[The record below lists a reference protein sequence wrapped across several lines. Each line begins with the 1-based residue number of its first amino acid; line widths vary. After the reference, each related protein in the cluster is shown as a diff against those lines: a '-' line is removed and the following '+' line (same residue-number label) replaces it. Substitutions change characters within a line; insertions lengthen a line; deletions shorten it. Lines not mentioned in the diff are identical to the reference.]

1 MIKIKNVMF
10 HEKKFYKSD
19 EIDLLQLIKKPMT
32 EIITYDVFMLFMILP
47 IQKLDNDEKNEFL
60 INFNSLKFI
69 ESINQEKSLKK
80 SLVSIFFIS
89 DSISIFTFDQN
100 VFVSKTSKNE
110 IIIESFDQSTPD
122 SFERRVKDALTS
134 HDIASKIDESNILF
148 QRIKRSK
155 RKKQHYDDQLNR
167 IASKIIDAF
176 HLFFEAHFSFIQ
188 YYQVKSNQIKII
200 ESSLTIS
207 FEKLHRDNMFFEFRY
222 FQHLK
227 THPHAKKFEK
237 IMKIELIALNSKK
250 T

>member
-1 MIKIKNVMF
+1 MF

-110 IIIESFDQSTPD
+110 IIIESFDQSTFD
-122 SFERRVKDALTS
+122 
-134 HDIASKIDESNILF
+134 
-148 QRIKRSK
+148 
-155 RKKQHYDDQLNR
+155 
-167 IASKIIDAF
+167 
-176 HLFFEAHFSFIQ
+176 FFE
-188 YYQVKSNQIKII
+188 
-200 ESSLTIS
+200 
-207 FEKLHRDNMFFEFRY
+207 
-222 FQHLK
+222 
-227 THPHAKKFEK
+227 
-237 IMKIELIALNSKK
+237 
-250 T
+250 